1 MMSALSDATSRVPF
15 SNGTEGE
22 AWMSV
27 WCSYCVHDH
36 TMHEANVPEPPGS
49 RSLPGGG
56 CLLIVDAMLGASD
69 PDTWVWPEAWI
80 PEPPGSFG
88 LPSRLICG
96 QFEPCHE
103 GRCTGD
109 PAAKERATIA
119 AEVRAEWE
127 AHR

>member
-1 MMSALSDATSRVPF
+1 MSALSDATSRVPF
-15 SNGTEGE
+15 SNGTEGD
-22 AWMSV
+22 AWMAI
-27 WCSYCVHDH
+27 WCSYCTHDH
-36 TMHEANVPEPPGS
+36 TIHGPDAGT
-49 RSLPGGG
+49 G
-56 CLLIVDAMLGASD
+56 CQLIGDAMLGASD

-80 PEPPGSFG
+80 PEPPGSFA

-109 PAAKERATIA
+109 PAAEQRATIA

>member
-1 MMSALSDATSRVPF
+1 MTALSDATSRVPF
-15 SNGTEGE
+15 SNGTEGD

-27 WCSYCVHDH
+27 WCTYCVHDH
-36 TMHEANVPEPPGS
+36 AIHGPAAGT
-49 RSLPGGG
+49 G
-56 CLLIVDAMLGASD
+56 CQLIGDAMFGSAEPELW
-69 PDTWVWPEAWI
+69 TWPEAWI
-80 PEPPGSFG
+80 PEPPGSFS

-96 QFEPCHE
+96 QFLPCHE

-109 PAAKERATIA
+109 PAAERRARIA